1 MHKKFFNTKLSEG
14 NVEGTELQT
23 KNSDSYNNTQRTNT
37 TIFCILKVT
46 TRLHPHKDVRP
57 NAECT
62 CTHISRFV
70 WHCIYVYKK

>member
-23 KNSDSYNNTQRTNT
+23 KNSDSYNNTQRTDT

-57 NAECT
+57 NVR
-62 CTHISRFV
+62 IYPGGLSGIVFV
-70 WHCIYVYKK
+70 RVHVSKK